1 MRRNSTIFLVPTQI
15 EKDSIG
21 NQKEIFGEPRKIL
34 ADRKSVRQTEF
45 YQAATTDFKP
55 EMVFTVW
62 AHEYKA
68 EKYLRYQNQ
77 LFSIIRTFEKD
88 FRELELV
95 CEVKISDK
103 NKRQSIK

>member
-15 EKDSIG
+15 EKDNIG
-21 NQKEIFGEPRKIL
+21 NEIEIFGQPRKIL

-62 AHEYKA
+62 PHEYEG

-77 LFSIIRTFEKD
+77 LFYIVRTFEKN

-103 NKRQSIK
+103 NKRESIK